1 MPDKTAVCSR
11 CKERPRIAGQYYCR
25 ECKRKY
31 EMERYAAR
39 EPEKRRERRRRFE
52 ELEAWCRAE
61 NIRELVAGA
70 GRKTC
75 SNAK

>member
-39 EPEKRRERRRRFE
+39 EPEKRRERKRRFE
-52 ELEAWCRAE
+52 QLVEWCRAE
-61 NIRELVAGA
+61 GIRELARRV
-70 GRKTC
+70 R
-75 SNAK
+75 